1 MFRRLLILIALLA
14 AALQASAQTVW
25 HIQQRLMEIPHGQ
38 YSGITR
44 LQDDVYAVVHDKA
57 PGGGLFIFTIAQNA
71 DGTIGAVNVF
81 QMDADG
87 PEGRDNEDVVFVP
100 ETETLFV
107 SAEGDQSIRE
117 YALDGKETGRQLSI
131 PEDLKNIKSNSGF
144 EALAYAGGTFW
155 ATTEEPIPGQEC
167 NVIQSFSLETLE
179 PGDRY
184 LYKADDPYTSQT
196 NAAKAAGFV
205 HGISAMTVLPDGQLA
220 VMEREVYVPG
230 ANSGLFQRL
239 VGSFTRTKIYTVNPA
254 EAQPGELLEK
264 KLLTAFAT
272 SALSLANFEGMCL
285 GPVLEDGGQTLLL
298 IADSQD
304 GKDGLTGEYLRV
316 LAIYPQ

>member
-1 MFRRLLILIALLA
+1 MFRRILILFTLLI

-57 PGGGLFIFTIAQNA
+57 PGAGLYIFTIAQNA

-131 PEDLKNIKSNSGF
+131 PEDLKNIKANAGF
-144 EALAYAGGTFW
+144 EALAYADSTFW
-155 ATTEEPIPGQEC
+155 TTTESPLPGEE
-167 NVIQSFSLETLE
+167 NHIIQSFSLETLK
-179 PGDRY
+179 PGNRY
-184 LYKADDPYTSQT
+184 LYKTDEPYTSK
-196 NAAKAAGFV
+196 NNSSKAASFV

-239 VGSFTRTKIYTVNPA
+239 VGSFTRTKIYMVNPA
-254 EAQPGELLEK
+254 ETNPGARMEK

>member
-1 MFRRLLILIALLA
+1 MIKRILIVFALLA
-14 AALQASAQTVW
+14 AALQAGAQTAW

-57 PGGGLFIFTIAQNA
+57 PGGGLYIFTIAQNT
-71 DGTIGAVNVF
+71 DGTVGAVNVF
-81 QMDADG
+81 KIDADG
-87 PEGRDNEDVVFVP
+87 PKGRDNEDVVFVP

-117 YALDGKETGRQLSI
+117 YSVDGKETGRQLTI
-131 PEDLKNIKSNSGF
+131 PEDLKKNKSNAGF
-144 EALAYAGGTFW
+144 EALAYADGTFW
-155 ATTEEPIPGQEC
+155 TTTESPLPGQTKHI
-167 NVIQSFSLETLE
+167 IQSFNLETLQPGSRFLYQADE
-179 PGDRY
+179 PSTASR
-184 LYKADDPYTSQT
+184 S
-196 NAAKAAGFV
+196 AAKASAFV
-205 HGISAMTVLPDGQLA
+205 YGISAMTVLPDGQLA

-230 ANSGLFQRL
+230 ASAGFLQRL
-239 VGSFTRTKIYTVNPA
+239 IGSFTRTKIYTVNPA
-254 EAQPGELLEK
+254 DAKPGELLEK
-264 KLLTAFAT
+264 KLLTSFTT